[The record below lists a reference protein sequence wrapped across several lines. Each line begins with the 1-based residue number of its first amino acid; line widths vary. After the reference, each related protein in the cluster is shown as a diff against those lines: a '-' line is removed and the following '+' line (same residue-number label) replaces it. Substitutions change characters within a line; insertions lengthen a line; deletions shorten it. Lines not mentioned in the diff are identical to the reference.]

1 MSSYRHGR
9 AAILP
14 TGVTLLAAVVGL
26 CTAALLNV
34 GCQPTKEK
42 QSLRI
47 GFIGSMS
54 GKYATMGITAR
65 DGTIFGIE
73 ELNQGGGV
81 CGRQVELVVK
91 DDGGNP
97 EKALEQAIALHDMG
111 IRYIIGP
118 LTSASGA
125 AILPWINEKG
135 ILTISP
141 TTTSQTMA
149 DREDLFIKFSPN
161 ADQYGEMI
169 GKDLI
174 EAGTR
179 KLLVI
184 DDTGNPVFCKSF
196 ISGIEKA
203 LQDTDGKDTVRLSFD
218 SSNQPSFRELASRGL
233 ALEAEAVVFC
243 SSSIDTAVLSQHLKL
258 GDPGLDLY
266 SAEWAVSANLL
277 ENGGEFVEGLSFYSV
292 MNHSDD
298 SETFNVFRD
307 RYRQRFGIVPNL
319 AAMNYYETVNV
330 LSEALSQDCSVTEPS
345 ALLETIVTTG
355 MFQGVQRGFHFD
367 KEGDAV
373 VPLMK
378 HLIKEGK
385 FVRIDQE

>member
-1 MSSYRHGR
+1 
-9 AAILP
+9 
-14 TGVTLLAAVVGL
+14 
-26 CTAALLNV
+26 
-34 GCQPTKEK
+34 
-42 QSLRI
+42 
-47 GFIGSMS
+47 
-54 GKYATMGITAR
+54 
-65 DGTIFGIE
+65 
-73 ELNQGGGV
+73 
-81 CGRQVELVVK
+81 
-91 DDGGNP
+91 
-97 EKALEQAIALHDMG
+97 
-111 IRYIIGP
+111 
-118 LTSASGA
+118 
-125 AILPWINEKG
+125 
-135 ILTISP
+135 
-141 TTTSQTMA
+141 
-149 DREDLFIKFSPN
+149 
-161 ADQYGEMI
+161 MI